1 MRASVHVA
9 SAEVLHVWPGDGDG
23 CLRVLRSGAGSRIVG
38 AGLLSS
44 TVAAVVRREDGTVR
58 VVLDVDVEG
67 LEGGEEVDVR
77 EAVGSVIGMRTVL
90 VCGREGWAEGG
101 RRGTWG
107 EDCVTE
113 GVVVGDGGVWR
124 AGGGRGR
131 EGVFVV
137 GCMGGKIVVGA
148 VRSGERVGRAIGR
161 GGSVVAELG
170 QEVLAVREDGDGG
183 VICAVGCFGKGCFL
197 FEEGRRVK
205 VRFFFIGVAG
215 RKVRREDVRIV
226 GKVGG
231 GLVVEN
237 LASSRFATAELGVGE
252 DSDCESL
259 SVSVS
264 TRAAAASG
272 GGIGGAIGGN
282 DVAMLLR
289 GIDNVGAK
297 RESVA
302 RRILRAERKLSSVNA
317 ALAFAIAWKRGGGLG
332 LDCEVTGGCCGLT
345 SLTGWSG
352 KSAVLR
358 VRLRNRAGVEIGDG
372 WTVVV
377 EVRGAREGIVCRYSA
392 PVGSVRDKDWREYP
406 FTLPVV
412 SHRTLNVSIVLVYF
426 RFAEGRASAITGA
439 AAGSNLNY
447 RLPSS
452 SCSGG
457 SAAEALLRVP
467 LVQDKQMDVIDFSE
481 DTNSEE
487 LDSDFSHCL
496 LPSSRIA
503 DFFDPE
509 NGAKRQQPLSS
520 SSRIVLP
527 LSVDALSGGLFGASI
542 GFASDGVREKSNP
555 LTNGAGSEAVGIEAI
570 RRRKSALGAFFELS
584 ISRLEEDSSVV
595 KLRAPAHVLCFL
607 RGAVMR
613 RAGQLVLARRKSAYA
628 ASSVHRPV
636 LLPHFSRR
644 EVVDAT
650 DEALGKLREAESRVV
665 DAKRWA
671 CSEGPGVMGVVGEG
685 DHRVVGAA
693 LQGVREAYANWRSS
707 GSDLL
712 R

>member
-9 SAEVLHVWPGDGDG
+9 SAEVLHLWPGDGEG
-23 CLRVLRSGAGSRIVG
+23 CLRVVRSGAGSRIVG
-38 AGLLSS
+38 AGVLCAA
-44 TVAAVVRREDGTVR
+44 VAAVVRGEDGTVR
-58 VVLDVDVEG
+58 VVLDVEDEG
-67 LEGGEEVDVR
+67 LEGGDEVDVG
-77 EAVGSVIGMRTVL
+77 EVVGSVIGMRTVV

-101 RRGTWG
+101 RKGTWG
-107 EDCVTE
+107 EDCVTG
-113 GVVVGDGGVWR
+113 GVLVGDGGVWR

-131 EGVFVV
+131 DGVFVV
-137 GCMGGKIVVGA
+137 GYMGGRVVVGA

-161 GGSVVAELG
+161 GGRVVAELG
-170 QEVLAVREDGDGG
+170 QEVLAVSEDGGGG
-183 VICAVGCFGKGCFL
+183 VVCAVGCFGKGCFL
-197 FEEGRRVK
+197 FEEGRQVK
-205 VRFFFIGVAG
+205 VSFFFIGVAG

-231 GLVVEN
+231 GMVVEN
-237 LASSRFATAELGVGE
+237 LASSRFATAELSVGE
-252 DSDCESL
+252 GSDCESL

-272 GGIGGAIGGN
+272 GGIGVAFDGKN
-282 DVAMLLR
+282 VAMLLR
-289 GIDNVGAK
+289 GIDNVGAE

-302 RRILRAERKLSSVNA
+302 RRVLRAERKLSSVNA
-317 ALAFAIAWKRGGGLG
+317 ALVFAIAWKRGGGLG
-332 LDCEVTGGCCGLT
+332 VDCEVTGGCSGLT
-345 SLTGWSG
+345 GLTGWSG

-377 EVRGAREGIVCRYSA
+377 EVRAARKGIVCRYSA
-392 PVGSVRDKDWREYP
+392 PVGSVRDNDWREYP

-412 SHRTLNVSIVLVYF
+412 SHRALNVSIVLVYF
-426 RFAEGRASAITGA
+426 RYAEGRASAISGA
-439 AAGSNLNY
+439 AAGSNLNF
-447 RLPSS
+447 RSPSS
-452 SCSGG
+452 SCSAGN
-457 SAAEALLRVP
+457 AAEALLRVP
-467 LVQDKQMDVIDFSE
+467 LVEGRQMDVIDFSV

-487 LDSDFSHCL
+487 MCSDHSHCL

-509 NGAKRQQPLSS
+509 NDAKRRQPLSS

-527 LSVDALSGGLFGASI
+527 LSVDALNGGLFGASGI
-542 GFASDGVREKSNP
+542 ASDGVGKVSNP
-555 LTNGAGSEAVGIEAI
+555 LTSGAGSETVGSEVI

-613 RAGQLVLARRKSAYA
+613 RAGPLILAHRKSAYT
-628 ASSVHRPV
+628 ASSVHRPA
-636 LLPHFSRR
+636 LLPHLSRR

-671 CSEGPGVMGVVGEG
+671 CNEGAGVLGVVGEG

-693 LQGVREAYANWRSS
+693 LQAVREAYANWRSS